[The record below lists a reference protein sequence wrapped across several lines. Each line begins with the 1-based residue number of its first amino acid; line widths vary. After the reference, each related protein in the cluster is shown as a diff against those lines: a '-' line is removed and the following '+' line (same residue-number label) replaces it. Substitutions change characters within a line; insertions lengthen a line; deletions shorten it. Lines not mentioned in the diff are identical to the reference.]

1 MLNEVKDNK
10 VIFLFDLPDTVS
22 HPLKEMHAE
31 IMKKR
36 KPKKKKAKT
45 TKKPKK

>member
-1 MLNEVKDNK
+1 
-10 VIFLFDLPDTVS
+10 LPDTIS

-36 KPKKKKAKT
+36 KPKKKKGKSKKN